1 MSASPSLE
9 QSHND
14 SEGLADSNG
23 LQYRFSGM
31 VFMTKLLLL
40 NTGYGNADGK
50 LGIAMDPNAPFF
62 VNSALLTGL
71 TLLFLAASHALGADR
86 LAGSGPNGRLCR
98 AALIQG
104 APPSRL

>member
-40 NTGYGNADGK
+40 NTGYG
-50 LGIAMDPNAPFF
+50 
-62 VNSALLTGL
+62 
-71 TLLFLAASHALGADR
+71 LFLAASHALGADR
-86 LAGSGPNGRLCR
+86 SAGSGPNGRLCR
-98 AALIQG
+98 TALIQG

>member
-71 TLLFLAASHALGADR
+71 TLLFLAASHMHSERTVRPALGPMGGCAVR
-86 LAGSGPNGRLCR
+86 P
-98 AALIQG
+98 
-104 APPSRL
+104 